1 VDRRTLPGVPSLR
14 RDKARWNFLL
24 GHAVKRIAML
34 GGAVMVSGLLFKA
47 SYVARE
53 LMMALAGLVVAY
65 SAVLLLLAFCYLLFR
80 GAAGTFSWVRMQS
93 QHWNR
98 ASGEWA
104 FAFSQRRPAIAKPD
118 PRIP

>member
-1 VDRRTLPGVPSLR
+1 M
-14 RDKARWNFLL
+14 
-24 GHAVKRIAML
+24 KRIVML
-34 GGAVMVSGLLFKA
+34 GGAVLISGLLFKA

-53 LMMALAGLVVAY
+53 LMMALAGLGVAY
-65 SAVLLLLAFCYLLFR
+65 SAVLLLLAFCYLVFR

-93 QHWNR
+93 QQWSG
-98 ASGEWA
+98 ATGEWV